1 MEQNLLLPGFSPAD
15 PLPIGYF
22 VRKKW
27 FRDGMGLQWE
37 GDGTKESL
45 GYNWSEQVFVIVG
58 LRTKNGA
65 KLMKLA
71 PIEDSSASVN
81 DWFDRTQVLEMPGTK
96 LMKLAPIEDSS
107 ASVNGWFDRT
117 EVLKIRGNT
126 KHRDSTVVEIY

>member
-1 MEQNLLLPGFSPAD
+1 MVLTRKLLADRVKAKAAKRFEGVEQNLLLPGFSPAD

-81 DWFDRTQVLEMPGTK
+81 
-96 LMKLAPIEDSS
+96 
-107 ASVNGWFDRT
+107 GWFDRT